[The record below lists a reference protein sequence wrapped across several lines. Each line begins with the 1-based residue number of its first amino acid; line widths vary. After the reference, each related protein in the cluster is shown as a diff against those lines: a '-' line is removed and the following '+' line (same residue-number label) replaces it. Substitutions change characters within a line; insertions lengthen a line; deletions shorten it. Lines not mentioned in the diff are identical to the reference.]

1 MFEDDDVTLSEVP
14 EEDIDAA
21 NLHIL
26 HELEEVWMLQS
37 LFTAHSRWCYHN
49 IMCWKFVFKK
59 ICMNF
64 SHQISRTAGV
74 NGFNVSNVKAAISR
88 YLRKHWRMLHRDIN
102 KDVDCF
108 ISVHNL
114 LNLEFDIMEEKNKHT
129 NLKKSSS
136 FLFILNWNW
145 KKCDYQ
151 TNILFWCC
159 TILYLIMN
167 ITSMVTIFT
176 C

>member
-37 LFTAHSRWCYHN
+37 LFTAHCRWCYHN
-49 IMCWKFVFKK
+49 IHVLHKPKE

-74 NGFNVSNVKAAISR
+74 NEFNVSNVKAAISR
-88 YLRKHWRMLHRDIN
+88 YLRKHWGMLHRDIN

-108 ISVHNL
+108 ISV
-114 LNLEFDIMEEKNKHT
+114 
-129 NLKKSSS
+129 
-136 FLFILNWNW
+136 
-145 KKCDYQ
+145 Q
-151 TNILFWCC
+151 TFW
-159 TILYLIMN
+159 I
-167 ITSMVTIFT
+167 
-176 C
+176 